1 MGGGYRA
8 YSEYKDSGVE
18 WLGEVPN
25 HWDVVQIKH
34 LSSVKRGA
42 SPRPIDDSKYFNDDG
57 EYAWTRIADVTSSDV
72 YLTKASQRLSD
83 LGSSLSVKLEPGS
96 LFLSIAGSVGKPC
109 ITGMKACIH
118 DGFVYFPELKIP
130 NKFLFYVF
138 AGEQAYKGLGKFG
151 TQLNLNTDTVGGIK
165 IGFPENLEL
174 EKIVNFLNHETAKID
189 TLIEKQQQLIK
200 LLKEKRQAV
209 ISHAVTKG
217 LNPDAPMKNSGVEW
231 LGEVPEQWD
240 LPKLIHKTT
249 NIGDGLHSTP
259 KYQDGAGYYF
269 VNGNNLMDGK
279 IEIGLT
285 AKEVSREEFEKH
297 YVHLDRYSVLLSI
310 NGTIGNV
317 ALYGDEPIILGKSA
331 AYMNCAYG
339 LLPKY
344 LIFYLMSSNLKHY
357 YGLEVTGTTIYNLS
371 LNSIRQMKVCVPP
384 ENEQDEIAKFCLN
397 QKQKYEMLMNKAN
410 SVIHLMNERR
420 TALISAAVTGKI
432 DVRNWQPP
440 EQTQTN
446 KEDVV

>member
-1 MGGGYRA
+1 MGGRYRA
-8 YSEYKDSGVE
+8 YPEYKDSGVGWIASIPE
-18 WLGEVPN
+18 DWPVFKLGYLINTIVPMRDKPILLNGDIPWVRIEDFSGKYIFGSKSRQGVNHTTINEMHLKVFPVGTVLCSCSCSMGRTAIVAKPLISNQTFIGLVPEPLLDSEYLYYLIQASEDELTAKGAGAIQQYLSKDEFKSLKFAFPSLGEQT
-25 HWDVVQIKH
+25 QI
-34 LSSVKRGA
+34 A
-42 SPRPIDDSKYFNDDG
+42 
-57 EYAWTRIADVTSSDV
+57 
-72 YLTKASQRLSD
+72 
-83 LGSSLSVKLEPGS
+83 
-96 LFLSIAGSVGKPC
+96 
-109 ITGMKACIH
+109 
-118 DGFVYFPELKIP
+118 
-130 NKFLFYVF
+130 
-138 AGEQAYKGLGKFG
+138 
-151 TQLNLNTDTVGGIK
+151 
-165 IGFPENLEL
+165 
-174 EKIVNFLNHETAKID
+174 NFLDHETAKID